1 MIVLVANSLPPAVR
15 GKLKLW
21 FEEPR
26 PNVFVSGITDA
37 LADNVV
43 DMLMEYLSHLNF
55 ECAVFPTPVGVFP
68 RKMQKFLYF
77 RCLPHAR
84 GGVSSYEALFL
95 SPPWSS
101 PRPWGCFYFPRA

>member
-43 DMLMEYLSHLNF
+43 DMLME
-55 ECAVFPTPVGVFP
+55 
-68 RKMQKFLYF
+68 R
-77 RCLPHAR
+77 
-84 GGVSSYEALFL
+84 
-95 SPPWSS
+95 SPPASGLLIFKSIRQAPHFRIYARHADEAFDVHIRTAADYRKISTDRTWL
-101 PRPWGCFYFPRA
+101 FDK

>member
-1 MIVLVANSLPPAVR
+1 MIVLAANSLPPAVR

-43 DMLMEYLSHLNF
+43 DMLMERCPPASGLLIFKISVRPLTF
-55 ECAVFPTPVGVFP
+55 AFT
-68 RKMQKFLYF
+68 RKACRQSF
-77 RCLPHAR
+77 
-84 GGVSSYEALFL
+84 
-95 SPPWSS
+95 
-101 PRPWGCFYFPRA
+101 

>member
-1 MIVLVANSLPPAVR
+1 MIVLAANSLPPAVR

-43 DMLMEYLSHLNF
+43 DMLMERCPPASGLLIFKSIRQAPHFRIY
-55 ECAVFPTPVGVFP
+55 AKVMPT
-68 RKMQKFLYF
+68 KLLTSISD
-77 RCLPHAR
+77 C
-84 GGVSSYEALFL
+84 S
-95 SPPWSS
+95 
-101 PRPWGCFYFPRA
+101 

>member
-1 MIVLVANSLPPAVR
+1 MIVLAANSLPSAVR

-43 DMLMEYLSHLNF
+43 DMLME
-55 ECAVFPTPVGVFP
+55 
-68 RKMQKFLYF
+68 
-77 RCLPHAR
+77 RC
-84 GGVSSYEALFL
+84 
-95 SPPWSS
+95 PPAS
-101 PRPWGCFYFPRA
+101 GF

>member
-37 LADNVV
+37 LADDVV
-43 DMLMEYLSHLNF
+43 DMLMERCPRQAPHFRIY
-55 ECAVFPTPVGVFP
+55 AKVMPT
-68 RKMQKFLYF
+68 KLLTSISD
-77 RCLPHAR
+77 C
-84 GGVSSYEALFL
+84 S
-95 SPPWSS
+95 
-101 PRPWGCFYFPRA
+101 

>member
-1 MIVLVANSLPPAVR
+1 MIVLAANSLPPEVR

-43 DMLMEYLSHLNF
+43 DMLMERCPPASGLLIFKSIRQALTF
-55 ECAVFPTPVGVFP
+55 AFT
-68 RKMQKFLYF
+68 RKACRRSF
-77 RCLPHAR
+77 
-84 GGVSSYEALFL
+84 
-95 SPPWSS
+95 
-101 PRPWGCFYFPRA
+101 